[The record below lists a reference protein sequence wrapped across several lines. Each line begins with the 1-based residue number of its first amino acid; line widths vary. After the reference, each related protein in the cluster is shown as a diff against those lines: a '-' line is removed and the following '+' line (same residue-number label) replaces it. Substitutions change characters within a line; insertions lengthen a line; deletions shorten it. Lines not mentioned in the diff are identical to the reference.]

1 MPRAGPSGNRRLY
14 RREPRQEWPPCRV
27 VQSRVERCRGSRRE
41 EVACRASRGFRES
54 ETVSSSTGGD
64 GDQRFFSNR
73 ILLWLREAEELP
85 RKIGGFYGDALYFVV
100 EGGPYAGTP
109 VALTPRM
116 TGTLEDQITRGGWA
130 SVIGHLVKVQIESF
144 TGQMN
149 EVDSIG
155 MSFVERL

>member
-1 MPRAGPSGNRRLY
+1 M
-14 RREPRQEWPPCRV
+14 
-27 VQSRVERCRGSRRE
+27 
-41 EVACRASRGFRES
+41 
-54 ETVSSSTGGD
+54 
-64 GDQRFFSNR
+64 
-73 ILLWLREAEELP
+73 
-85 RKIGGFYGDALYFVV
+85 V